1 MIFFIWIQT
10 QSNLTEI
17 RSYFY
22 LHGQSNINLMKTL
35 WLSEALLRPR
45 PDIFESATFPF
56 RVRLPSTRIRRIR
69 PAYISATFW
78 LRSPEWK
85 CLALLSTW
93 NRMDAKSG
101 YFFFFFFFLSGDV
114 TRSSPLLYREYCIW
128 DGNLDASEETWV
140 LEWIRIRVGHVQ
152 DVLLIRSEYGY
163 VWTWKFLNPERK
175 SCGFKNIRVRVNGAL
190 VFLNRQFFHF

>member
-101 YFFFFFFFLSGDV
+101 YFFFFFFFFIWWRNKIEPTSLSWILYLRWQPRRIRGDLG
-114 TRSSPLLYREYCIW
+114 TRVNPDTCRTRTGRATHSI
-128 DGNLDASEETWV
+128 
-140 LEWIRIRVGHVQ
+140 WIRIRV
-152 DVLLIRSEYGY
+152 DVEIFESGKKKLRIRKYPGTCERGLS
-163 VWTWKFLNPERK
+163 FLK
-175 SCGFKNIRVRVNGAL
+175 
-190 VFLNRQFFHF
+190 